1 MGLKDADGQ
10 TADLVALGAAVR
22 RLRARHGWVPQNAV
36 CFDAGLGDGYLGPLE
51 LGRTNPRFLTV
62 VAITRTLGFTLGD
75 LVAVYEHKLAAIDP
89 HAGHDAPVCPTPEAL
104 AHLAELNA
112 AWADFQLAAARRER
126 RRRRV
131 G

>member
-1 MGLKDADGQ
+1 MGLKDADGR
-10 TADLVALGAAVR
+10 TAELVALGKAVR
-22 RLRARHGWVPQNAV
+22 RLRERHGWVPQNAV
-36 CFDAGLGDGYLGPLE
+36 CFDAGLGDGYLSDLE
-51 LGRTNPRFLTV
+51 LGRTNATFLNL

-75 LVAVYEHKLAAIDP
+75 LVAVYEHKLLGIDP
-89 HAGHDAPVCPTPEAL
+89 HAGHDVQVCPSPEAL

-112 AWADFQLAAARRER
+112 AWAGFQLAAARRER

>member
-1 MGLKDADGQ
+1 MGLKDADGS
-10 TADLVALGAAVR
+10 TAELVALGKAVR
-22 RLRARHGWVPQNAV
+22 RLRERHGWVPQNAV
-36 CFDAGLGDGYLGPLE
+36 CFDAGLGDGCLSDLE
-51 LGRTNPRFLTV
+51 LGRTNPAFLTL

-75 LVAVYEHKLAAIDP
+75 LVAVYEHKLRGIDP

-112 AWADFQLAAARRER
+112 DWAESQARALR
-126 RRRRV
+126 RKLLRRRV